1 MGTNTLTME
10 HYDDILLP
18 TDGSKGT
25 EETVSH
31 AVTMARDHDAT
42 LHVLYVVDRRRFL
55 AADKE
60 TQDDVIEA
68 LREQGEVAIDD
79 VAVAAEDAGVTVE
92 TAMEEG
98 IPHKTIQEFAA
109 DNEIDVVTMGTHGQ
123 TGRDRVA
130 TLGSVTERVL
140 KGVEVP
146 VLVVNIE

>member
-1 MGTNTLTME
+1 ME
-10 HYDDILLP
+10 TYDDILLP

-25 EETVSH
+25 EDTVGH
-31 AVTMARDHDAT
+31 ALTLARNHDAT

-79 VAVAAEDAGVTVE
+79 VTVTAEDAGVTVE

-98 IPHKTIQEFAA
+98 IPHKTIQKYAT
-109 DNEIDVVTMGTHGQ
+109 DNDIDVVTMGTHGQ

-140 KGVEVP
+140 KGVDVP

>member
-1 MGTNTLTME
+1 ME
-10 HYDDILLP
+10 TYDDILLP

-25 EETVSH
+25 EETVGH
-31 AVTMARDHDAT
+31 ALTLARNHDAT

-79 VAVAAEDAGVTVE
+79 VTVTAEDAGVTVE

-98 IPHKTIQEFAA
+98 IPHKTIQKYATNN
-109 DNEIDVVTMGTHGQ
+109 DIDVVAMGTHGQ

-140 KGVEVP
+140 KGVDVP

>member
-1 MGTNTLTME
+1 ME
-10 HYDDILLP
+10 SYGDILLP

-31 AVTMARDHDAT
+31 ATTMARDHDAT

-68 LREQGEVAIDD
+68 LREEGEVAIDD
-79 VAVAAEDAGVTVE
+79 VAVAAADDGVEVE

-98 IPHKTIQEFAA
+98 IPHKTIQKYAA
-109 DNEIDVVTMGTHGQ
+109 EADIDVVTMGTHGQ
-123 TGRDRVA
+123 TGRDRVS

-140 KGVEVP
+140 KGAEIP
-146 VLVVNIE
+146 VLVVDIE

>member
-1 MGTNTLTME
+1 ME
-10 HYDDILLP
+10 TYDDILLP

-25 EETVSH
+25 EDTVGH
-31 AVTMARDHDAT
+31 ALTLARNHDAT

-79 VAVAAEDAGVTVE
+79 VTVTAEDAGVTVE

-98 IPHKTIQEFAA
+98 IPHKTIQKYATNN
-109 DNEIDVVTMGTHGQ
+109 DIDVVTMGTHGQ

-140 KGVEVP
+140 KGVDVP

>member
-1 MGTNTLTME
+1 ME
-10 HYDDILLP
+10 TYDDILLP

-25 EETVSH
+25 EDTVGH
-31 AVTMARDHDAT
+31 ALTLARNHDAT

-79 VAVAAEDAGVTVE
+79 VTVTAEDAGVTVE

-98 IPHKTIQEFAA
+98 IPHKTIQKYAT
-109 DNEIDVVTMGTHGQ
+109 DNDVDVVTMGTHGQ

-140 KGVEVP
+140 KGVDVP

>member
-1 MGTNTLTME
+1 ME
-10 HYDDILLP
+10 QYDDILLP
-18 TDGSKGT
+18 TDGSKET

-31 AVTMARDHDAT
+31 AVTLARNHDAT

-60 TQDDVIEA
+60 TQDEVIEA
-68 LREQGEVAIDD
+68 LREEGEVAIDD
-79 VAVAAEDAGVTVE
+79 VAVTAEDAGVTVE

-98 IPHKTIQEFAA
+98 IPHKTIQKFAA
-109 DNEIDVVTMGTHGQ
+109 DNDIDVVTMGTHGQ

>member
-1 MGTNTLTME
+1 ME
-10 HYDDILLP
+10 TYDDILLP

-25 EETVSH
+25 EDTVSH
-31 AVTMARDHDAT
+31 ALTLARNHDAT

-79 VAVAAEDAGVTVE
+79 VTVTAEDAGVTVE

-98 IPHKTIQEFAA
+98 IPHKTIQKYATNN
-109 DNEIDVVTMGTHGQ
+109 DVDVVTMGTHGQ

-140 KGVEVP
+140 KGVDVP

>member
-1 MGTNTLTME
+1 ME
-10 HYDDILLP
+10 TYDDILLP

-25 EETVSH
+25 EETVGH
-31 AVTMARDHDAT
+31 ALTLARNHDAT

-79 VAVAAEDAGVTVE
+79 VTVTAEDAGVTVE

-98 IPHKTIQEFAA
+98 IPHKTIQKYATNN
-109 DNEIDVVTMGTHGQ
+109 DVDVVTMGTHGQ

-140 KGVEVP
+140 KGVDVP

>member
-1 MGTNTLTME
+1 ME
-10 HYDDILLP
+10 TYDDILLP

-25 EETVSH
+25 EDTVGH
-31 AVTMARDHDAT
+31 ALTLARNHDAT

-79 VAVAAEDAGVTVE
+79 VTVTAEDAGVTVE

-98 IPHKTIQEFAA
+98 IPHKTIQKYATNN
-109 DNEIDVVTMGTHGQ
+109 DVDVVTMGTHGQ

-140 KGVEVP
+140 KGVDVP

>member
-1 MGTNTLTME
+1 MGTNDEPME
-10 HYDDILLP
+10 EYDDILLP

-25 EETVSH
+25 AKTVDH
-31 AVTMARDHDAT
+31 AVTLARDHDAT

-55 AADKE
+55 AADKD

-68 LREQGEVAIDD
+68 LREEGEVALDD
-79 VAVAAEDAGVTVE
+79 VAVTAEDDGVEVE

-98 IPHKTIQEFAA
+98 IPHKTIQKYAA
-109 DNEIDVVTMGTHGQ
+109 DNDIDVVTMGTHGQ
-123 TGRDRVA
+123 TGRDRIS

-140 KGVEVP
+140 KGVDVP